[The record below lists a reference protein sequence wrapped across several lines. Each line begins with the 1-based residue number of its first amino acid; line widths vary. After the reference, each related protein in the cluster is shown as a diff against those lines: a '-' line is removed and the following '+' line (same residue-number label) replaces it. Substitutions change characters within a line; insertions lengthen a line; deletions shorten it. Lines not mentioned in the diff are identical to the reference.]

1 MRKVSFKMIVE
12 IDGVQH
18 CIGETDFSESVQ
30 NGIEGGARDESSESI
45 CEWVAEEIDY
55 NFSPM

>member
-30 NGIEGGARDESSESI
+30 NGIENEACEDTSKSI